1 MQRWT
6 WSSRSYAHVLIR
18 VPQRKRPK
26 GMCVYNRNAFVCI
39 LDLFQWIGFSIM
51 DSEGQGL
58 QSLSCRPRTAEGLF
72 SVRWL
77 AHSRPKKSLCVGL
90 SSKSGEIGLVP
101 FAKQSGM
108 RDSPLL
114 GVGRSILC
122 SAQDFNWSDKAHS
135 HYGVWSALVQYITSW
150 PHPEIASQTDSASCV
165 TKFLGTTQP
174 RQSTWLRNSTEII
187 HFSDLTTP
195 SSPTPT
201 MLVRNLHL
209 SQILLLSSPRACGA
223 SRAC

>member
-1 MQRWT
+1 MNWLLHYGF
-6 WSSRSYAHVLIR
+6 WGPRSAVTKLQTQDSWRFIFCPVTSTLKTQKELVCWFEFQEWGNRPCPIR
-18 VPQRKRPK
+18 KAVRH
-26 GMCVYNRNAFVCI
+26 
-39 LDLFQWIGFSIM
+39 
-51 DSEGQGL
+51 EGQ
-58 QSLSCRPRTAEGLF
+58 SLTG
-72 SVRWL
+72 
-77 AHSRPKKSLCVGL
+77 G
-90 SSKSGEIGLVP
+90 
-101 FAKQSGM
+101 
-108 RDSPLL
+108 
-114 GVGRSILC
+114 GRSILC